1 MSLRPPRCTP
11 CSWQRTQSGHQLPLC
26 PRLAEVW
33 NHRQELL
40 SPLPPGYGRIPSVH
54 FHFGLSQSWTR
65 PGWMPGH
72 FPGLMPP
79 PGRFPGLS
87 LPSDRFPDLMPSDH
101 FPGLSRPP
109 GRYLAVPGFPESP
122 WKVSHL
128 HSPVTEPWWAI
139 LFPMPPQSHNQAGP
153 QRTSPFRKDSLYRP
167 CRQTPSGRPL
177 CFLPV
182 PRMQSRFPSGAFS
195 DSC

>member
-26 PRLAEVW
+26 PRLAEVR

-54 FHFGLSQSWTR
+54 FPFGLSQSWTR

-72 FPGLMPP
+72 FPGLIPP

-87 LPSDRFPDLMPSDH
+87 
-101 FPGLSRPP
+101 RPP
-109 GRYLAVPGFPESP
+109 GRHLTVPGFPESP
-122 WKVSHL
+122 WKASHL
-128 HSPVTEPWWAI
+128 HSPVTEPWWDI
-139 LFPMPPQSHNQAGP
+139 PFPMPPQSHNQAGP
-153 QRTSPFRKDSLYRP
+153 QRTSPFRKDFLYRP
-167 CRQTPSGRPL
+167 FRQTPSDRPL

-182 PRMQSRFPSGAFS
+182 PQMQSRFPSGAFS